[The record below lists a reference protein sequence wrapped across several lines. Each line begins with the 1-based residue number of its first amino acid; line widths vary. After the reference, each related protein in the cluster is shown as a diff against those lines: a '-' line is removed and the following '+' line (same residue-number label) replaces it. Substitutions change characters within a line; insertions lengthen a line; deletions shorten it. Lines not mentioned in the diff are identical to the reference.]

1 MQQADE
7 PNPMFSPFDIRR
19 APRSAEQLDQR
30 DRQPDNAGCR
40 EQQLPIQPPFQIAG
54 LGPDPTDVGLQFG
67 PNVGNLG
74 SHFGNLGSDPGDIGF
89 RFGLDVG
96 DLRLDSG
103 LGFGDVGF
111 ESSFDAFDEWGASLT
126 LKLDPGEA
134 KRGLWL
140 ALATVWGAEAS
151 QVEQM
156 WGSADVLRVNNETDT
171 LPGLSPAQVEFDGG
185 YGL

>member
-19 APRSAEQLDQR
+19 APRSAEQLDSATVSPTMPAAVCNNCR
-30 DRQPDNAGCR
+30 YNRPSKSPISARTQPMSVFSSAR
-40 EQQLPIQPPFQIAG
+40 TLA
-54 LGPDPTDVGLQFG
+54 T
-67 PNVGNLG
+67 
-74 SHFGNLGSDPGDIGF
+74 SDPGDVGF

-140 ALATVWGAEAS
+140 ALATVWGG
-151 QVEQM
+151 
-156 WGSADVLRVNNETDT
+156 GSKSGGADVGQRGRT
-171 LPGLSPAQVEFDGG
+171 A
-185 YGL
+185 Y